1 MNPEISGNSK
11 NKAYLIITS
20 AFAIGVITGMLCMN
34 LVTAKTA
41 ATNPRKP
48 TPLEE
53 LSRELQLDQVQE
65 EQVEKAYQ
73 EFHQRNKELLTPIQ
87 PQLTELRLQTR
98 AKIRSLLRP
107 EQQTRFDELKK
118 ARDAER
124 EKEAA
129 GRK

>member
-1 MNPEISGNSK
+1 MNAEISGNSK

-20 AFAIGVITGMLCMN
+20 AFVIGVITGMLCMN

-53 LSRELQLDQVQE
+53 LSHELQLDQAQK
-65 EQVEKAYQ
+65 EQVEKTYQ
-73 EFHQRNKELLTPIQ
+73 EFHRRNKELLTPIQ

-98 AKIRSLLRP
+98 AQIRSLLRP